1 MTFICRSFCLLV
13 VLSVS
18 WLFYIPGLYMYFTII
33 PIKFG
38 IIVVTIFINLLWNW
52 AIMCSKHITNTL
64 PWEKDTLLNVENLP
78 GFLETNL
85 SQNSDLSLRFY
96 SNLRKLKKMHFS
108 KKNLAQI
115 LTQLE
120 KKLKSPPHQT

>member
-1 MTFICRSFCLLV
+1 MA
-13 VLSVS
+13 
-18 WLFYIPGLYMYFTII
+18 W
-33 PIKFG
+33 
-38 IIVVTIFINLLWNW
+38 
-52 AIMCSKHITNTL
+52 
-64 PWEKDTLLNVENLP
+64 P